1 VIRTCTGVLLLLL
14 LVPAL
19 THAQPQCDVRGA
31 VGGAVGWLI
40 LDTPVD
46 PTLAGVGRNGL
57 ASTTGTGLEGSVH
70 AIVPISAGWGF
81 TTEAGFGSMAVALER
96 DDSGA
101 SINQRTGDDVKFA
114 RVVGGL
120 LKTRA
125 GMRGCTYFGVR
136 GGLYRYSY
144 RDVALNAFG
153 ISAMMGGDIP
163 LSESGGLFFEIE
175 FSVAF
180 TKTRPPLTPNGI
192 VPNVRP
198 SFGYRYRF

>member
-1 VIRTCTGVLLLLL
+1 M
-14 LVPAL
+14 PAL
-19 THAQPQCDVRGA
+19 TDAQPSCDVRGA
-31 VGGAVGWLI
+31 IGGAAGWLI

-70 AIVPISAGWGF
+70 AIVPISGGWGF
-81 TTEAGFGSMAVALER
+81 TTEAGIGSMAVVLER
-96 DDSGA
+96 DDAGN
-101 SINQRTGDDVKFA
+101 SINERTGDNVTFT

-120 LKTRA
+120 MKTRA
-125 GMRGCTYFGVR
+125 GTRTCTYFGVR
-136 GGLYRYSY
+136 AGLYRYSY
-144 RDVALNAFG
+144 RDVSLNAGG

-163 LSESGGLFFEIE
+163 LSASGALFFEIE
-175 FSVAF
+175 FSVAI
-180 TKTRPPLTPNGI
+180 TKSRPPLTPAGV